1 MMAVADARKPRRV
14 AHLGGLTLLVA
25 GILLLAVVV
34 FPQLVG
40 ASGSYV
46 VLSGSMHPTIHAGD
60 VVVSKHVEPSHIEA
74 GDVIVFHRGSDSYP
88 DRTTHRVVN
97 VVHRDDGL
105 YFRDERG
112 RKRKSG
118 RQSRRRR
125 TSVVGRVW
133 FHVPYIGHLLLFART
148 RTGLLSLVVLP
159 CLLFIV
165 TEAYSL
171 IGAARAGNTD
181 EDESTSDSPESPVN
195 EDEDN
200 R

>member
-1 MMAVADARKPRRV
+1 MMAVAAARKPRRI
-14 AHLGGLTLLVA
+14 ARLGGMVLLVA

-60 VVVSKHVEPSHIEA
+60 VVVSKHVEPSAIEE
-74 GDVIVFHRGSDSYP
+74 GDILVFHRESASNS
-88 DRTTHRVVN
+88 DRTTHRVVD

-105 YFRDERG
+105 YFRTKGDANENPDVG
-112 RKRKSG
+112 LVSADD
-118 RQSRRRR
+118 
-125 TSVVGRVW
+125 VIGRVW

-148 RTGLLSLVVLP
+148 RAGLLSLVVLP
-159 CLLFIV
+159 CLLIV
-165 TEAYSL
+165 ISEAYSL
-171 IGAARAGNTD
+171 VGATRAKSED
-181 EDESTSDSPESPVN
+181 EDETGGDK
-195 EDEDN
+195 DETDGKDT

>member
-1 MMAVADARKPRRV
+1 MV
-14 AHLGGLTLLVA
+14 LLVA

-60 VVVSKHVEPSHIEA
+60 VVVSKHVEPSAIEE
-74 GDVIVFHRGSDSYP
+74 GDILVFHRESASNS
-88 DRTTHRVVN
+88 DRTTHRVVD

-105 YFRDERG
+105 YFRTKGDANENPDVG
-112 RKRKSG
+112 LVSADD
-118 RQSRRRR
+118 
-125 TSVVGRVW
+125 VIGRVW

-148 RTGLLSLVVLP
+148 RAGLLSLVVLP
-159 CLLFIV
+159 CLLIV
-165 TEAYSL
+165 ISEAYSL
-171 IGAARAGNTD
+171 VGATRAKSED
-181 EDESTSDSPESPVN
+181 EDETGGDK
-195 EDEDN
+195 DETDGKDT

>member
-25 GILLLAVVV
+25 GILLLAIVV

-46 VLSGSMHPTIHAGD
+46 VLSGSMHPTIHTGD

-74 GDVIVFHRGSDSYP
+74 GDIIVFHRGSDSYP

-97 VVHRDDGL
+97 VVHRNDGL
-105 YFRDERG
+105 YFRTKGDANENPDVSLVPANR
-112 RKRKSG
+112 
-118 RQSRRRR
+118 
-125 TSVVGRVW
+125 VVGRVW